1 MRRGDI
7 WTVSGGKDYASKP
20 RPVVIVQDDSLLLV
34 ERANPPGVGKWA
46 VPGGMVEPG
55 ETLAAAVLREVLEET
70 GLEVSVGDIA
80 WAGDSI
86 GPGVPPAWHFTILD
100 FWATVGGGALRAG
113 DDAARV
119 EWVPIDELAAR
130 PMVETMYDMIR
141 SLWPDSDVV

>member
-1 MRRGDI
+1 MTDRA
-7 WTVSGGKDYASKP
+7 TVAVGA
-20 RPVVIVQDDSLLLV
+20 VIVQDDSLLLV

-46 VPGGMVEPG
+46 APGGVVEPG
-55 ETLAAAVLREVLEET
+55 ETLAAAVVREVLEET

-86 GPGVPPAWHFTILD
+86 GPGAPPAWHFTILD
-100 FWATVGGGALRAG
+100 FWATVVGGALRAG

-130 PMVETMYDMIR
+130 PMVETMYDLIR
-141 SLWPDSDVV
+141 SLWPDSDLA